1 MDSLSSNKLSSGEC
15 KSLLIAAR
23 TTLNY
28 YLKGEN
34 VPPFDENELTPTLSQ
49 DGASFVTLT
58 ENGQLRG
65 CIGTLEPY
73 RPLVEDVIENAIAAA
88 TKDYRFPPVRP
99 EELVHISIEIS
110 YLTRPQVM
118 NYEDSDDLLR
128 KLRPEID
135 GVVIRDGMRRAT
147 FLPQVWDKLP
157 NPSEFLNHLCLKM
170 GVPANTWQ
178 NKKLEVSIYQVQE
191 FQE

>member
-1 MDSLSSNKLSSGEC
+1 MDSISGNKLSSSEC
-15 KSLLIAAR
+15 KSLLKAAR
-23 TTLNY
+23 TTLNC
-28 YLKGEN
+28 YLKGEP
-34 VPPFDENELTPTLSQ
+34 VPHFDENELTSTLSQ

-58 ENGQLRG
+58 EYGQLRG

-88 TKDYRFPPVRP
+88 TKDYRFPSVRS

-110 YLTRPQVM
+110 YLTRPQVL

-128 KLRPEID
+128 KLRPGID

-157 NPSEFLNHLCLKM
+157 TPAEFLNHLCLKM
-170 GVPANTWQ
+170 GVPENTWQ
-178 NKKLEVSIYQVQE
+178 KRNLEISIYQVQE